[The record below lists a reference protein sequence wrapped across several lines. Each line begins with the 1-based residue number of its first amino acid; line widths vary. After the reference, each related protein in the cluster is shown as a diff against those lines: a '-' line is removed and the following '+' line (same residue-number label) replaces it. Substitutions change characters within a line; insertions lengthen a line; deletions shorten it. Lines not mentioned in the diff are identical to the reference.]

1 MTVVALI
8 GAGGNMGGRIRRSLV
23 DDPAYDLRCV
33 EVDPERQA
41 ALRAEGF
48 DVYELEAALP
58 GAELVVMAVA
68 DRVSAKVAP
77 VVVPLLDPGATIVC
91 LDPAAPHAGLIPR
104 RDDVS
109 LFVTHPTHPPLYDL
123 LREEDP
129 AARRDFWG
137 GGLAGQAL
145 VNALAWGEESAYAP
159 AEALARAMFRPI
171 TRSHRLTVEQ
181 MALLEPAMA
190 ESVAI
195 TLIDVIRETT
205 EEVVARGIDPV
216 AARDFMLGHVQ
227 IGLALLFGELDW
239 ELSEGAKEALRDA
252 RPMLMQPDWK
262 RVLDPDEVRASVA
275 RITRTELPA
284 A

>member
-77 VVVPLLDPGATIVC
+77 VVVPLLDRGATIVC